1 MRVVRIF
8 FSPTGGTK
16 RVVDML
22 TESLDGQQTDLDLAD
37 SGNDYAAER
46 ISSEDLAIIA
56 MPSYGGRAPVLAMER
71 FGELRGC
78 GAACLLVAVYG
89 NRDYE
94 DTLVEL
100 EDAAVRQGFR
110 VIGAVAAV
118 AERSV
123 VHCFAAGRPD
133 EEDRLLLR
141 EAGLRFAEA
150 ARRESPCASIPGHR
164 PYTKSMSLS
173 LVPKKTAACTGCGRC
188 RASCPAGA
196 IDEHFIADK
205 RKCISCMRC
214 VSLCPT
220 TARKPNAMMVKLS
233 EMVLKKDCAVRK
245 PVQVFLLL

>member
-16 RVVDML
+16 RVMDML
-22 TESLDGQQTDLDLAD
+22 TESLDGQQTDIDLAD
-37 SGNDYAAER
+37 PGQLAEQIR
-46 ISSEDLAIIA
+46 PEDLAIIA

-71 FGELRGC
+71 FSVLQGH

-118 AERSV
+118 AEHSV

-133 EEDRLLLR
+133 EEDRAVLR

-150 ARRESPCASIPGHR
+150 ALKSLPCASIPGHR
-164 PYTKSMSLS
+164 PYTKPMSLS
-173 LVPKKTAACTGCGRC
+173 LVPKKTAACISCGRC
-188 RASCPAGA
+188 RDACPAGA

-205 RKCISCMRC
+205 QKCISCMRC
-214 VSLCPT
+214 VGLCPT
-220 TARKPNAMMVKLS
+220 SARKPNAMMVKLS

-245 PVQVFLLL
+245 PVQVFLML